1 MLAIFGSSI
10 RALGF
15 EGSII
20 SFEPLPDA
28 HILLQKAAAS
38 DALWTVAER
47 MAIGDSEGDV
57 TINVSKN
64 SVSSSFLEME
74 NLHLDTNP
82 ESKFIKKEV
91 FFIFL
96 KIFEFIK

>member
-10 RALGF
+10 RAFGF

-64 SVSSSFLEME
+64 SVSSSILPILNSHVEAA
-74 NLHLDTNP
+74 N
-82 ESKFIKKEV
+82 ESAYV
-91 FFIFL
+91 D
-96 KIFEFIK
+96 